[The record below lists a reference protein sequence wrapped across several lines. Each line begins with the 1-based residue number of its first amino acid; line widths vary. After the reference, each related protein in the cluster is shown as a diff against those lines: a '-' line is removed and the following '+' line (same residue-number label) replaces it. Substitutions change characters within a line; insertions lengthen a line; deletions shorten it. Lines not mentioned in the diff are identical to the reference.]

1 MKSKKIAV
9 SVAMAVTVAI
19 LGCAVVLFGM
29 MRLHAGTK
37 AASVNGAEIT
47 AGEIKL
53 RINAL
58 KADAVSHFEEE
69 YGEDDSESGFWDKW
83 FGDETPSQYLRGRAL
98 ESAARIKLEQ
108 QLALQY
114 GLTDDISYSAML
126 KKMSQTNSQNE
137 AAIADGQ
144 PVYGQKSY
152 NETTFFEY
160 TLSNMRLSLQKK
172 MSEKGGELYADNEK
186 LKSYYNSIRDEYYKK
201 ADNIS
206 FYLLTADASEQSQ
219 LEGATALFLSG
230 GSDKISERFPAVKLE
245 KIELNNDNSSDYSKR
260 NRNIYE
266 KVSTLGA
273 GEQSGVIIDENGAH
287 TAVVTARSSGGYK
300 PFTEIYDALKAQY
313 AAEQYELYIDALA
326 EKYIPQSESVLN
338 KIPINEELK

>member
-1 MKSKKIAV
+1 MKSKRFAV
-9 SVAMAVTVAI
+9 SVAIAVTAAI
-19 LGCAVVLFGM
+19 IICVAVVLGIT
-29 MRLHAGTK
+29 RLRADTK
-37 AASVNGAEIT
+37 AASVNGTDIT
-47 AGEIKL
+47 VGEIKL

-58 KADAVSHFEEE
+58 KANAVSHFEEE
-69 YGEDDSESGFWDKW
+69 YGEDGSESGFWDKR
-83 FGDETPSQYLRGRAL
+83 FGDETPSQYLRERAL

-114 GLTDDISYSAML
+114 GLTEDISYSSML

-137 AAIADGQ
+137 AAKSDGQ
-144 PVYGQKSY
+144 PIYGQKSY

-206 FYLLTADASEQSQ
+206 FYLLTAGVSEQSQ
-219 LEGATALFLSG
+219 LEGATELLLSG
-230 GSDKISERFPAVKLE
+230 GSDKIAERFPTVKLE
-245 KIELNNDNSSDYSKR
+245 TIELNNDNSSDYSKR

-266 KVSTLGA
+266 KASTLGA

-313 AAEQYELYIDALA
+313 TAEQYELYIDALA
-326 EKYIPQSESVLN
+326 EKYKPQAESVLK